1 MIKWFHK
8 DCFVRKDVS
17 PQGRATLRLRR
28 SMKDIFFKD
37 NHIPP
42 LPLLFRS
49 NRYAVKQVSIFFFF
63 QQNVNPL
70 SPDCPLLEWN
80 STICWKWKWKGIE
93 LSEYCNTL
101 KIHFQQNSPLKCA
114 QKVQHWVKDSC
125 RGHQTGIKCLC
136 HWNAPFK
143 DTSTFWD
150 VTQKIWFKSSSV
162 SCAVVNR
169 EYDPL

>member
-17 PQGRATLRLRR
+17 PQGRASLRLRR
-28 SMKDIFFKD
+28 SMKDFFLRTIIFP
-37 NHIPP
+37 HY
-42 LPLLFRS
+42 LFFLDLTDMQWNMS
-49 NRYAVKQVSIFFFF
+49 PFFFF

-70 SPDCPLLEWN
+70 SQDCPLLEWN

-125 RGHQTGIKCLC
+125 QGHQTGIKCLC
-136 HWNAPFK
+136 HWNTPNTFQRFNDFLRR
-143 DTSTFWD
+143 DTKNSIQEQF
-150 VTQKIWFKSSSV
+150 SV
-162 SCAVVNR
+162 VCSR
-169 EYDPL
+169 K